1 MNVDSLSVSCFTIPT
16 DAPES
21 DGTNEWDSTTIVI
34 VEARAGTTHGL
45 GWTYAPEAAG
55 TVVDVKP
62 TGKVDVGTP
71 ITLTVSDGNA
81 TAAPQIGSKGSNA
94 ERD

>member
-34 VEARAGTTHGL
+34 VEARAGATRGL
-45 GWTYAPEAAG
+45 GWTYAPEAAAK
-55 TVVDVKP
+55 VVEDLL
-62 TGKVDVGTP
+62 VDAVRGRS
-71 ITLTVSDGNA
+71 LDDLARHLGGEGDRA
-81 TAAPQIGSKGSNA
+81 HAGEIG
-94 ERD
+94 ELV